1 MNLLAPTYP
10 YPTHTLL
17 PVYSLTDAVLWK
29 RWGVKRD
36 EFVATFPAV
45 VTIVFDYKNSKE
57 MRNTWS
63 RLIVITEP
71 LSVELLVRWL

>member
-1 MNLLAPTYP
+1 M
-10 YPTHTLL
+10 
-17 PVYSLTDAVLWK
+17 
-29 RWGVKRD
+29 KRD
-36 EFVATFPAV
+36 EFVATFPAA

-71 LSVELLVRWL
+71 LSFELLVIGGCSFIVNILNSFRKQFK